1 MSQEQEHQNESKP
14 EPPAFPAGINP
25 RRFGRSPGLKFF
37 VIGFLALLLL
47 IPLMF
52 VSGLRSERSATASQA
67 AREIGEA
74 WGREQIVGGP
84 VLMVPYLVPPK
95 IANAAPTRE
104 VAVFLPD
111 DLQASSEAQTEI
123 RRRSIFDVPVYRG
136 KVTLNARF
144 LPPDFKAITSDT
156 VQPLWNEAVLAVGV
170 ADVRGLKNRAT
181 AQIRDGAV
189 IEFEPTFGAGIREG
203 NGIHAALREV
213 DLTKPLSVQVA
224 LDLNGSRSLSIV
236 PLAKN
241 SAIRM
246 SSNWQHPSFSGA
258 HLPDDRVI
266 DANGFSAS
274 WRVSHLAR
282 NLPLAFSHDN
292 RRTDATFLA
301 GSVGARFYQP
311 VDLYQL
317 VDRAIK
323 YAILFV
329 GAVFLAVFGLELV
342 ARDNL
347 HAVQYTLVGFALVL
361 FYVLLLS
368 LAEHLGFLT
377 AYLVA
382 AAATTALI
390 ALYIGLVLR
399 SFARGAVLGLIL
411 TTGYGLVYALLKSED
426 FALLAGAIGAFVAL
440 ATLMLAT
447 ARVNWSGLGDSVAKT
462 VTSDPARPTAPV

>member
-1 MSQEQEHQNESKP
+1 MSQEQEQQNESKP
-14 EPPAFPAGINP
+14 EPPVLSLGIAP

-52 VSGLRSERSATASQA
+52 VSSLRGERSATADLA
-67 AREIGEA
+67 AREIGNA
-74 WGREQIVGGP
+74 WGREQVVGGP

-95 IANAAPTRE
+95 NAVSAPTRE

-136 KVTLNARF
+136 KVGLNARF
-144 LPPDFKAITSDT
+144 LPPDFKTITSEE

-181 AQIRDGAV
+181 AQIRDGAA
-189 IEFEPTFGAGIREG
+189 IEFEPTLGAGIRDG
-203 NGIHAALREV
+203 NGVHAALRGI
-213 DLTKPLSVQVA
+213 DLTRPLAVEVA

-246 SSNWQHPSFSGA
+246 NSNWRHPSFSGA

-282 NLPLAFSHDN
+282 NLPLAFTYD
-292 RRTDATFLA
+292 RRADVTFVA
-301 GSVGARFYQP
+301 GAVGARFYQP

-317 VDRAIK
+317 VERAIK
-323 YAILFV
+323 YGILFV

-347 HAVQYTLVGFALVL
+347 HAVQYTLVGLALVL

-368 LAEHLGFLT
+368 LAEHLGFFT
-377 AYLVA
+377 AYLTA

-399 SFARGAVLGLIL
+399 SVTRGAVLGLIL
-411 TTGYGLVYALLKSED
+411 ATGYGLVYALLKSED

-440 ATLMLAT
+440 ATLMLGT
-447 ARVNWSGLGDSVAKT
+447 ARVNWSGLGDSVTKS
-462 VTSDPARPTAPV
+462 VTSDPAQPSAPA

>member
-1 MSQEQEHQNESKP
+1 MSQEQEQQNESKP
-14 EPPAFPAGINP
+14 EPPVLSLGIAP

-52 VSGLRSERSATASQA
+52 VSSLRGERSATADLA
-67 AREIGEA
+67 AREIGNA
-74 WGREQIVGGP
+74 WGREQVVGGP

-95 IANAAPTRE
+95 NAVSAPTRE

-136 KVTLNARF
+136 KVGLNARF
-144 LPPDFKAITSDT
+144 LPPDFKTITSEE

-181 AQIRDGAV
+181 AQIRDGAA
-189 IEFEPTFGAGIREG
+189 IEFEPTLGAGIRDG
-203 NGIHAALREV
+203 NGVHAALRGI
-213 DLTKPLSVQVA
+213 DLTRPLAVEVA

-266 DANGFSAS
+266 DAYGFSAS

-282 NLPLAFSHDN
+282 NLPLAFTYD
-292 RRTDATFLA
+292 RRADVTFVA
-301 GSVGARFYQP
+301 GAVGARFYQP

-317 VDRAIK
+317 VERAIK
-323 YAILFV
+323 YGILFV

-368 LAEHLGFLT
+368 LAEHLGFFA
-377 AYLVA
+377 AYLTA

-399 SFARGAVLGLIL
+399 SVTRGAVLGLIL
-411 TTGYGLVYALLKSED
+411 ATGYGLVYALLKSED

-440 ATLMLAT
+440 ATLMLGT
-447 ARVNWSGLGDSVAKT
+447 ARVNWSGLGDSVTKS
-462 VTSDPARPTAPV
+462 VTSDPAQPSAPA

>member
-1 MSQEQEHQNESKP
+1 MSQEHGQQTESRP
-14 EPPAFPAGINP
+14 EPPLLPLGITP

-52 VSGLRSERSATASQA
+52 VSSLRGERSATANQA
-67 AREIGEA
+67 AREIGDA

-84 VLMVPYLVPPK
+84 ALLVPYLVPPK
-95 IANAAPTRE
+95 AANAAPTRE

-123 RRRSIFDVPVYRG
+123 RRRSIFDVPVYRS
-136 KVTLNARF
+136 KVALNARF
-144 LPPDFKAITSDT
+144 LPPDFKAITSEE

-170 ADVRGLKNRAT
+170 GDVRGLKNRAM
-181 AQIRDGAV
+181 AQIRDGAA
-189 IEFEPTFGAGIREG
+189 IEFEPTLGAGIRDG
-203 NGIHAALREV
+203 NGIHAALRGI
-213 DLTKPLSVQVA
+213 DLTRPLVVEVG

-241 SAIRM
+241 SALRM

-282 NLPLAFSHDN
+282 NLPLAFTHDK
-292 RRTDATFLA
+292 RADVTFLA
-301 GSVGARFYQP
+301 GAVGARFYQP

-317 VDRAIK
+317 VERAIK
-323 YAILFV
+323 YGVLFV

-377 AYLVA
+377 AYLTA

-399 SFARGAVLGLIL
+399 SFVRGGVLGLIL
-411 TTGYGLVYALLKSED
+411 ATGYGLVYALLKSED

-440 ATLMLAT
+440 TALMLGT
-447 ARVNWSGLGDSVAKT
+447 ARVNWSGLGDGMAKSIT
-462 VTSDPARPTAPV
+462 ADPVQPSGSA